1 MFGGACAAVFHQ
13 PPLPFVIVGMAAVF
27 AGAAHVP
34 VATLMMVVEMTG
46 GYALLVPAALA
57 VVLSY
62 VVQAQLSSRLKYRS
76 IYEAQLPSRADSPAH
91 RAQHLEIAL
100 RILREQA
107 PGYLSGMDEL
117 DLLPLLRSGIP
128 IELPDDRR
136 LVVGVLRADSPY
148 VNTTVGASGRTLDG
162 AGSNVIAILRGE
174 HMLVPNA
181 DTRLEAGDRLILV
194 VRGAGLD
201 QLKKHCD
208 LW

>member
-1 MFGGACAAVFHQ
+1 M
-13 PPLPFVIVGMAAVF
+13 
-27 AGAAHVP
+27 
-34 VATLMMVVEMTG
+34 
-46 GYALLVPAALA
+46 
-57 VVLSY
+57 LSY
-62 VVQAQLSSRLKYRS
+62 LVQMQLSAPFKYRS
-76 IYEAQLPSRADSPAH
+76 IYEAQVPSRADSPAH

-107 PGYLSGMDEL
+107 PGDLAGMGEL

-128 IELPDDRR
+128 VELPGERR
-136 LVVGVLRADSPY
+136 LVVGVLHADSAY

-162 AGSNVIAILRGE
+162 AGSNIIGILRGE
-174 HMLVPNA
+174 HMLAPSA

-201 QLKKHCD
+201 QLREHFD